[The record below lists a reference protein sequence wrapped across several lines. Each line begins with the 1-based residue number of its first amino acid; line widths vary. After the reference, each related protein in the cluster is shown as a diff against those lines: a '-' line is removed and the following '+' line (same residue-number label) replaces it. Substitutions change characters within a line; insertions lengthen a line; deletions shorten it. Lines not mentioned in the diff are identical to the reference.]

1 MNIFLLYVLLLKS
14 TMTSF
19 SGLSSLPIIH
29 ADFVEHYGVLTAQQV
44 NTAVAAGRSGPGPAG
59 LYVVSIGYLAAG
71 VPGAIAG
78 YLAMISP
85 AFLILLILHFFSRY
99 ASHPAVRRAIRAILL
114 SAAGLL
120 LSSTIP
126 LGRDA
131 LTGIVTIAVAI
142 ASFVLLA
149 FTKVETLWVI
159 IAAAFLGAVLSL
171 QSVVVL

>member
-1 MNIFLLYVLLLKS
+1 MNFILLYLLLLKS
-14 TMTSF
+14 TLTSF
-19 SGLSSLPIIH
+19 SGLSSLPVIH
-29 ADFVEHYGVLTAQQV
+29 ADFVEHYHVLSPQQL

-59 LYVVSIGYLAAG
+59 LYVVSIGYLVSG
-71 VPGAIAG
+71 VPGAVAG
-78 YLAMISP
+78 YLAMITP
-85 AFLILLILHFFSRY
+85 AFLILPILHFFSRF

-131 LTGIVTIAVAI
+131 LTGVLTLAVALT
-142 ASFVLLA
+142 SFALLA

-159 IAAAFLGAVLSL
+159 VGAAALGAVLSL
-171 QSVVVL
+171 AG